1 MTILGGLRLYL
12 VVVLISISLVIIN
25 VEHLFNVLISHFYIF
40 LIEMSIQI
48 ICTFKKLCCLFST
61 CVSQS
66 VVYDSL

>member
-1 MTILGGLRLYL
+1 MWVAL
-12 VVVLISISLVIIN
+12 SLVPMVWGN
-25 VEHLFNVLISHFYIF
+25 KVEHLFNVLISHFYIF

-48 ICTFKKLCCLFST
+48 ICTFKKLCCLFSM